1 MYDINTLSSLKRHW
15 LLRTSNIP
23 RRFLGLEP
31 QDIIDRAGD
40 FPSEVATW
48 IDDVTQGHVI
58 KQIGN
63 ISKQDFYKVAYIFSL
78 ETTGRTWSEKEY
90 EVLKAEDLMT
100 DHPLSLE
107 PEDTIG
113 LAADIFLANQFHA
126 IPVVEDDRLV
136 GLITT
141 HDLLLYSFSS
151 PIPDLPI

>member
-1 MYDINTLSSLKRHW
+1 MTTRLV
-15 LLRTSNIP
+15 TV
-23 RRFLGLEP
+23 EP
-31 QDIIDRAGD
+31 QTTARAIKDI
-40 FPSEVATW
+40 FEQHEFHHLPVVE
-48 IDDVTQGHVI
+48 
-58 KQIGN
+58 GN
-63 ISKQDFYKVAYIFSL
+63 DKLLGIISKQDFYKVAYVFSL

-90 EVLKAEDLMT
+90 EVLKAKDLMT

>member
-1 MYDINTLSSLKRHW
+1 MNPNRPI
-15 LLRTSNIP
+15 
-23 RRFLGLEP
+23 
-31 QDIIDRAGD
+31 
-40 FPSEVATW
+40 SEVMTTRL
-48 IDDVTQGHVI
+48 VTVELQTTARAI
-58 KQIGN
+58 KDIFEQHEFHHLPVVEGN
-63 ISKQDFYKVAYIFSL
+63 DKLLGIISKQDFYKVAYIFSL

-90 EVLKAEDLMT
+90 EVLNAKDLMT